1 MIYNRSD
8 NSIQILYKNSD
19 YRFAP
24 KSYHIQGNSYTQKTY
39 LDFDD
44 TGTIVNYNNPR
55 DISQDTNPSWR
66 QWVKNVT
73 SPFENLRQLFVHD
86 NTALVYYERTIKSQ
100 KISIPLYITR
110 YGIYNGETKRPLVF
124 LARSYDDAII
134 FDRPRPRVTKIYMD
148 IAMTNPIFSVLK
160 EFILQCFFDNNT
172 IRLGY
177 NKISFNEVAK
187 LEICDLI
194 EKDIYNLLRLGT
206 LRLELTP
213 VEQFDFFNRINVV

>member
-1 MIYNRSD
+1 MIYNR
-8 NSIQILYKNSD
+8 NNNLIQILYKNSD

-24 KSYHIQGNSYTQKTY
+24 KSYSIQSSSYTRKTY
-39 LDFDD
+39 LDFED
-44 TGTIVNYNNPR
+44 TDAIVNYNDPK
-55 DISQDTNPSWR
+55 DISQDANSSWR

-73 SPFENLRQLFVHD
+73 SPFEELRRVFIYNCTVL
-86 NTALVYYERTIKSQ
+86 AYYERTIKSQ

-110 YGIYNGETKRPLVF
+110 YGIYNGETKKPLVF

-134 FDRPRPRVTKIYMD
+134 FDRPRPRITKIYMD
-148 IAMTNPIFSVLK
+148 IAMTNPIFSILK

-187 LEICDLI
+187 LEICDLV

-206 LRLELTP
+206 LQFTLTP
-213 VEQFDFFNRINVV
+213 TEQFNFFNQINVV